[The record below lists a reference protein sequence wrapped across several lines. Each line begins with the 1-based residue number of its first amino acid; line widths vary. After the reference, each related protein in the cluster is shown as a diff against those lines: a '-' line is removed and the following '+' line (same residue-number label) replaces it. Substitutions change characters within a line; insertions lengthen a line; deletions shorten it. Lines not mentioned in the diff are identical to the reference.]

1 MKLIKLIMAP
11 PTPVP
16 CSATGCSFT
25 APLGAGM
32 KEMLEFLKIHV
43 QMAHPGQAATTVQV
57 HAAKPTQAKQ
67 ITFYSQV
74 T

>member
-1 MKLIKLIMAP
+1 
-11 PTPVP
+11 
-16 CSATGCSFT
+16 
-25 APLGAGM
+25 M

-57 HAAKPTQAKQ
+57 QAAKPTQAKQ